1 MNGQQLNIDLDLLI
15 KWLGRKELEAFFLQ
29 QQIESLKVEAQ
40 KAEAQKQEEKQSTGE

>member
-29 QQIESLKVEAQ
+29 QQIESLKLELQ
-40 KAEAQKQEEKQSTGE
+40 KAKVQDEAEKQARSD